1 MSEGIFVLPPPSH
14 EGSLPY
20 VHGVSSSLTPYP
32 LETLSI
38 PSSPVFLAGYCSGLI
53 PLREAMCNSL
63 CLPLKPSLSTLASSF
78 YPIEHIKT

>member
-20 VHGVSSSLTPYP
+20 AHGVSSSLTPYP

-53 PLREAMCNSL
+53 PLREAMCIAYACRLSL
-63 CLPLKPSLSTLASSF
+63 PYQRSPVAS
-78 YPIEHIKT
+78 IL